1 MRFHEL
7 RESEVKMKRVFVSA
21 ITIAFL
27 AGFGSLE
34 NIRPQKVFAASQSPE
49 TPHVTLPATK
59 GSVKFAIIGDT
70 GSGTD
75 KQQQIADM
83 MERYRTVFPFE
94 FVLMMGDNLYGGE
107 DSKDYEKKFESVY
120 RVLLDAKLKFYATL
134 GNHDEAN
141 QRLYQ
146 HFNMDGKEYYSF
158 KKGNAAFYALNSNYM
173 DKKQVEWLENEL
185 AKNNS
190 EWKICFFHHPPYSS
204 GKAHGSDTQLREV
217 IEPLFVKHGVNV
229 VFSGHEHFY
238 ERLKPQKGIYYFIS
252 GAGGKLRPGGV
263 RISQVTEKSFDRD
276 MHFMLVEIVDD
287 KMYFQVISR
296 TGRTV
301 DSGTLIN
308 QRKKNGVTARKEP

>member
-1 MRFHEL
+1 
-7 RESEVKMKRVFVSA
+7 MKRVFVAA
-21 ITIAFL
+21 ISIVL
-27 AGFGSLE
+27 VAGFGLLKNDGS
-34 NIRPQKVFAASQSPE
+34 QKVFAASQERPQI
-49 TPHVTLPATK
+49 TLPATK
-59 GSVKFAIIGDT
+59 DSVKFAIIGDT

-83 MERYRTVFPFE
+83 MARYRTVFPFE
-94 FVLMMGDNLYGGE
+94 FVLMMGDNLYGEE
-107 DSKDYEKKFESVY
+107 DSKDYVKKFESVY
-120 RVLLDAKLKFYATL
+120 KVLLDAKLKFYATL

-141 QRLYQ
+141 QRLYE

-158 KKGNAAFYALNSNYM
+158 KKGNATFYALNSNYM

-185 AKNNS
+185 SKNNS

-204 GKAHGSDTQLREV
+204 GKAHGPDKQLREV
-217 IEPLFVKHGVNV
+217 IEPIFVKHGVKV

-252 GAGGKLRPGGV
+252 GAGGKLRTGGV
-263 RISQVTEKSFDRD
+263 RISQVSEKSYDRD
-276 MHFMLVEIVDD
+276 MHFMLIEIVDD

-308 QRKKNGVTARKEP
+308 QKNGVTAQKER